1 MRKGEVI
8 FVFTDDQLEQLWD
21 SAFEG
26 RNITELLLCDISLRL
41 SALEKLYSGKDGGN
55 KQGGADVKTIDILKD
70 ALTASPDRSR
80 ELIARA
86 VEAEDV
92 TEAECAELVALAL
105 KLGAIKARD
114 LL

>member
-1 MRKGEVI
+1 M
-8 FVFTDDQLEQLWD
+8 
-21 SAFEG
+21 
-26 RNITELLLCDISLRL
+26 CP
-41 SALEKLYSGKDGGN
+41 
-55 KQGGADVKTIDILKD
+55 IDTLKE
-70 ALTASPDRSR
+70 ALTASPDRAR

-92 TEAECAELVALAL
+92 TEAECTELVALAL

>member
-1 MRKGEVI
+1 M
-8 FVFTDDQLEQLWD
+8 
-21 SAFEG
+21 
-26 RNITELLLCDISLRL
+26 
-41 SALEKLYSGKDGGN
+41 
-55 KQGGADVKTIDILKD
+55 KTIDILKD
-70 ALTASPDRSR
+70 ALRSRPDRAH

-92 TEAECAELVALAL
+92 TEAECTELVALAL

>member
-1 MRKGEVI
+1 M
-8 FVFTDDQLEQLWD
+8 
-21 SAFEG
+21 
-26 RNITELLLCDISLRL
+26 
-41 SALEKLYSGKDGGN
+41 
-55 KQGGADVKTIDILKD
+55 KTIDMLKD
-70 ALTASPDRSR
+70 ALRSRPDRAH

-92 TEAECAELVALAL
+92 TEAEYAELVALAL

>member
-1 MRKGEVI
+1 M
-8 FVFTDDQLEQLWD
+8 
-21 SAFEG
+21 
-26 RNITELLLCDISLRL
+26 
-41 SALEKLYSGKDGGN
+41 
-55 KQGGADVKTIDILKD
+55 KTIDILKD
-70 ALTASPDRSR
+70 ALTASPDRAR

-92 TEAECAELVALAL
+92 TECTELVALAL

>member
-1 MRKGEVI
+1 M
-8 FVFTDDQLEQLWD
+8 
-21 SAFEG
+21 
-26 RNITELLLCDISLRL
+26 
-41 SALEKLYSGKDGGN
+41 
-55 KQGGADVKTIDILKD
+55 KTIDILKD
-70 ALTASPDRSR
+70 ALTSRPDRAR

-92 TEAECAELVALAL
+92 TEAECTELVALAL

>member
-1 MRKGEVI
+1 M
-8 FVFTDDQLEQLWD
+8 
-21 SAFEG
+21 
-26 RNITELLLCDISLRL
+26 
-41 SALEKLYSGKDGGN
+41 
-55 KQGGADVKTIDILKD
+55 KTIDILKD
-70 ALTASPDRSR
+70 ALTASPDRAR

-114 LL
+114 LLRATTATIHVSNSASPPVSWWTTTSPRTTPVSGRRWCWCSPLPPSSGPSGHTGGISM

>member
-1 MRKGEVI
+1 MLSFNDSSNTLSVIWEVTTMRH
-8 FVFTDDQLEQLWD
+8 
-21 SAFEG
+21 
-26 RNITELLLCDISLRL
+26 
-41 SALEKLYSGKDGGN
+41 
-55 KQGGADVKTIDILKD
+55 IDTLKD
-70 ALTASPDRSR
+70 ALTASPDRAR
-80 ELIARA
+80 ELIART

>member
-1 MRKGEVI
+1 M
-8 FVFTDDQLEQLWD
+8 
-21 SAFEG
+21 
-26 RNITELLLCDISLRL
+26 
-41 SALEKLYSGKDGGN
+41 
-55 KQGGADVKTIDILKD
+55 KTIDILKD

>member
-1 MRKGEVI
+1 M
-8 FVFTDDQLEQLWD
+8 
-21 SAFEG
+21 
-26 RNITELLLCDISLRL
+26 
-41 SALEKLYSGKDGGN
+41 
-55 KQGGADVKTIDILKD
+55 KTNETLKD
-70 ALTASPDRSR
+70 ALTASPDRAR
-80 ELIARA
+80 DLIART